1 MCDMLQAKIDRLAR
15 KILKR
20 NTSKSPILVDTNLGY
35 LTLEG
40 PGRQRL
46 TTGQL
51 QAYPWK
57 VQTSYARGRWHQN
70 WVHPSPQR
78 FFCFEVIAAQKEVIS
93 QKSIVL
99 RKIRGVTDQC
109 HSASFRPRGLEP
121 AWTHRSYSKN
131 WANRDWV
138 IHFLGHFWWF
148 LRSEAQIIYLTTIF
162 KVQVFWV
169 ILMHYITLCVIDI
182 HIVRCLEPVYHS
194 MTILIFGGFLVR
206 NWQ

>member
-1 MCDMLQAKIDRLAR
+1 MSRQINCLQNMCDMLQAKIDRLAR

-20 NTSKSPILVDTNLGY
+20 NTSKSPILVDTNL
-35 LTLEG
+35 TLEG
-40 PGRQRL
+40 SGRQRL

-99 RKIRGVTDQC
+99 RKIRGLTDQC
-109 HSASFRPRGLEP
+109 PFFGPFLLISEVGSPDYIPFNDFQSSSVLGDFNALYHFVC
-121 AWTHRSYSKN
+121 HRYT
-131 WANRDWV
+131 
-138 IHFLGHFWWF
+138 
-148 LRSEAQIIYLTTIF
+148 Y
-162 KVQVFWV
+162 
-169 ILMHYITLCVIDI
+169 C
-182 HIVRCLEPVYHS
+182 
-194 MTILIFGGFLVR
+194 
-206 NWQ
+206 